1 MNKVKRIICLIV
13 TVFMICGNISPVLAA
28 NQVSVSADAAILMDL
43 KTGQVLYAKNPF
55 EKRPP
60 ASTTKVITALLAIE
74 TGKLTD
80 KVTVSRKAAYT
91 EGSSM
96 YLKAGE
102 VFTLS
107 DLLYG
112 ALLNSGNDACVAI
125 AEHIAGSV
133 ENFAVLMNMKALALG
148 ALNTHFVN
156 PNGLPNRDHY
166 TCAYDLALIAR
177 RALANPTFSK
187 IVSTKDKY
195 IDLPEPNWDRRLQN
209 TNQLLWRY
217 LWADGV
223 KTGTTSAA
231 GQCLISSASK
241 GSRQLLAVVLRSG
254 DRWNESIRLF
264 EYGFNN
270 FDYNQVSV
278 AGARFEPCKVI
289 DGKQKEVPVIYSK
302 DLGLL
307 VPVGKND
314 ALERRVDMPSSLR
327 APVTQGQ
334 VVGSVSYYVNDC
346 FAGKVNLLA
355 GQSIPRQG
363 LFDRLCNWL
372 EAKFVNILGLM
383 TFNLRNTGGF

>member
-1 MNKVKRIICLIV
+1 MKEAKWFFCITIIVII
-13 TVFMICGNISPVLAA
+13 FFAGQPVLAA
-28 NQVSVSADAAILMDL
+28 DQINVSADAAILMDA
-43 KTGQVLYAKNPF
+43 KTGQVLFSKNPF
-55 EKRPP
+55 KKRPP

-74 TGKLTD
+74 TGRLTD
-80 KVTVSRKAAYT
+80 KVTISNTAART

-96 YLKAGE
+96 YLRAGE

-133 ENFAVLMNMKALALG
+133 ENFAVLMNMKALAVG

-156 PNGLPNRDHY
+156 PNGLPNQDHY
-166 TCAYDLALIAR
+166 TCAYDLALFAR
-177 RALANPTFSK
+177 RALANPTFSQ
-187 IVSTKDKY
+187 IVSTKDKV
-195 IDLPEPNWDRRLQN
+195 IDLPAPNWDRRLQN

-254 DRWNESIRLF
+254 DRWNDSIRMF

-270 FDYNQVSV
+270 FEYKQVSV
-278 AGARFEPCKVI
+278 TGAKFGLCAVT
-289 DGKQKEVPVIYSK
+289 DGKQNKVPAIYSG
-302 DLGLL
+302 DLGML
-307 VPVGKND
+307 VPVGGKVD
-314 ALERRVDMPSSLR
+314 LEQRVSLLPSLS
-327 APVTQGQ
+327 APVTKGQ
-334 VVGSVSYYVNDC
+334 VLGSVSYYANDR

-355 GQSIPRQG
+355 GQNVDKKG
-363 LFDRLCNWL
+363 LFDRFSDWW
-372 EAKFVNILGLM
+372 EAKIDRIFGLGS
-383 TFNLRNTGGF
+383 FI